1 MSITIK
7 VDLGGLRNIGT
18 VLEQIQPGINAAI
31 PLELNAVGPELF
43 RDVVT
48 FVGERFPD
56 VPEPAIAA
64 ALYSI
69 QASEVL
75 PQYTIGAHDEALS
88 YVRWVTL
95 RDEKVCKICG
105 PRDGR
110 IYSLSDVT
118 DIWPAHPNCRCR
130 LERLE
135 LTEALIA
142 GGYDALPDAMD
153 AVAQGMMQQVE
164 RLITQ
169 FGGSQGP

>member
-1 MSITIK
+1 MSISLK
-7 VDLGGLRNIGT
+7 VDLSGLRNIGT

-31 PLELNAVGPELF
+31 PFELNAAGPELF
-43 RDVVT
+43 RDVVA

-69 QASEVL
+69 QASESF

-88 YVRWVTL
+88 YVRWITL

-110 IYSLSDVT
+110 IYSISDAT

-135 LTEALIA
+135 LTEVLLAA
-142 GGYDALPDAMD
+142 GTDALPEALE

-164 RLITQ
+164 RLIAQ
-169 FGGSQGP
+169 FGSQGP